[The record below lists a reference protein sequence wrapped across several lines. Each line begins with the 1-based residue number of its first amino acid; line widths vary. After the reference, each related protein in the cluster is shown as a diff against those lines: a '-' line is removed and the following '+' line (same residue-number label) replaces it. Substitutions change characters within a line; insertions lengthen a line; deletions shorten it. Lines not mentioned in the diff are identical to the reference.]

1 MFNTNGMASAGARV
15 LKDCIIK
22 RIGVLSS
29 KERIVCSGALF
40 YAKTTKRFLLL
51 QKATGKHQGTW
62 SLVGGTAEDQ
72 ETPWQGLQREI
83 AEEIGQMP
91 KIIKTVPIETF
102 VSNDEHFHFHTY
114 LCVIDKEFIPS
125 LNNEHDGYAWVSFS
139 KWPKPLHTGLS
150 NTLRSKTNQQ
160 KLETVFKLIDIISQ

>member
-1 MFNTNGMASAGARV
+1 MVSAGARV
-15 LKDCIIK
+15 LKARIIK
-22 RIGVLSS
+22 RTGVLSS

-51 QKATGKHQGTW
+51 QKATGKHQSTW

-83 AEEIGQMP
+83 AEEIGAMP

-102 VSNDEHFHFHTY
+102 VSNDTVFNFHTY
-114 LCVIDKEFIPS
+114 LCVIEDEFVPILS
-125 LNNEHDGYAWVSFS
+125 AEHSGWAWTTIEYAPRPLHQGLKNSFS
-139 KWPKPLHTGLS
+139 SRIVRT
-150 NTLRSKTNQQ
+150 
-160 KLETVFKLIDIISQ
+160 KLQTIFDIIELI